1 MSHPAW
7 KATITNLKR
16 RTLMKRILNLTALTL
31 TAVLLLGTLPV
42 LAAERPF
49 ALNGNGVATFIT
61 DGAGNPIGADVTSS
75 SNATHLGLCTTVGRV
90 NYTPA
95 NDPDHP
101 GRLLSSGSGT
111 ITAAN
116 GDTLLIEF
124 NGVLDPPQGATAID
138 KPLFRFVG
146 GTGRFANASG
156 QANAVVVVNLLTGAF
171 EITMVGN
178 IDY

>member
-1 MSHPAW
+1 
-7 KATITNLKR
+7 
-16 RTLMKRILNLTALTL
+16 MKRNSKLSVIAIA
-31 TAVLLLGTLPV
+31 AVLLLGSLPV
-42 LAAERPF
+42 LAVERPF
-49 ALNGNGVATFIT
+49 ALNGSGVATFII
-61 DGAGNPIGADVTSS
+61 DGAGNLIGADVTSS
-75 SNATHLGLCTTVGRV
+75 STATHLGLCTTVGKV

-101 GRLLSSGSGT
+101 GRLLSTGSGK

-124 NGVLDPPQGATAID
+124 NGVLDPPQGTTGID
-138 KPLFRFVG
+138 KPVFRFVG

-156 QANAVVVVNLLTGAF
+156 TADAVVVVNLLTGAF

>member
-1 MSHPAW
+1 
-7 KATITNLKR
+7 
-16 RTLMKRILNLTALTL
+16 MKRILNSTVITL
-31 TAVLLLGTLPV
+31 VAFLLLGSLPV
-42 LAAERPF
+42 MAIDRPF
-49 ALNGNGVATFIT
+49 ALNGNGVASFIV
-61 DGAGNPIGADVTSS
+61 DGAGNLIGGDVIST

-95 NDPDHP
+95 NDPEHP

-116 GDTLLIEF
+116 GDVIQIEF
-124 NGVLDPPQGATAID
+124 NGVLDPPPAGSPTGID
-138 KPLFRFVG
+138 TPTFRFVG
-146 GTGRFANASG
+146 GTGRFAGVSG
-156 QANAVVVVNLLTGAF
+156 TAEAVVVVNLATGAF

>member
-1 MSHPAW
+1 
-7 KATITNLKR
+7 
-16 RTLMKRILNLTALTL
+16 MKRILNITSLAL
-31 TAVLLLGTLPV
+31 AAFLLVGTLPV
-42 LAAERPF
+42 LAVERPF
-49 ALNGNGVATFIT
+49 ALNGKGVATFIV
-61 DGAGNPIGADVTSS
+61 DGAGNVIGADVTST

-95 NDPDHP
+95 NDPEHP

-124 NGVLDPPQGATAID
+124 NGVLDPPQGGIGMD
-138 KPLFRFVG
+138 KPVFRFVG
-146 GTGRFANASG
+146 GTGRFAGATGS
-156 QANAVVVVNLLTGAF
+156 ADAVVVVNLGTGAF

>member
-1 MSHPAW
+1 
-7 KATITNLKR
+7 
-16 RTLMKRILNLTALTL
+16 MKRILNLTVFALA
-31 TAVLLLGTLPV
+31 AVLLLGTLPV
-42 LAAERPF
+42 IAAERPF
-49 ALNGNGVATFIT
+49 ALNGKGMASFII
-61 DGAGNPIGADVTSS
+61 DGAGNLIGADVTST

-101 GRLLSSGSGT
+101 GRQLSSGTGT

-116 GDTLLIEF
+116 GDTVLIEF
-124 NGVLDPPQGATAID
+124 NGVLDPPPPGSPTAMD
-138 KPLFRFVG
+138 KPVFRFVG
-146 GTGRFANASG
+146 GTGRFAGASG
-156 QANAVVVVNLLTGAF
+156 QADAVVVVNLGTGAF

>member
-1 MSHPAW
+1 
-7 KATITNLKR
+7 
-16 RTLMKRILNLTALTL
+16 MKRILNLTVFALT
-31 TAVLLLGTLPV
+31 AFLLLGSLTV
-42 LAAERPF
+42 MAIERPF
-49 ALNGNGVATFIT
+49 ALNGKGAASFIV
-61 DGAGNPIGADVTSS
+61 DGAGNVIGADVTST

-101 GRLLSSGSGT
+101 GRLLSSGTGT

-116 GDTLLIEF
+116 GDTVLIEF
-124 NGVLDPPQGATAID
+124 SGVLDPPEPGSATAID

-146 GTGRFANASG
+146 GTGRFAQASG
-156 QANAVVVVNLLTGAF
+156 SADAVVVVNLATGAF
-171 EITMVGN
+171 EITMVGK